1 MAKGLNGRYMADVS
15 QFGDEIVIF
24 MLGIR
29 FNNPW
34 KVRLWWPVI
43 TAMPKMVDYLEEH
56 PEKGLLG
63 CRTSYL
69 PPLVEQ
75 YWRSF
80 SDLERFA
87 RNADDPH
94 LEPWRQFNRRVGKS
108 GHVGIWHETY
118 RVKTS
123 DIETAY
129 GNMPP
134 NGLGAVSAML
144 PVTRGKDSAAA
155 RLGVT
160 DRDEPAIPPY

>member
-1 MAKGLNGRYMADVS
+1 MAKVLNGRYMADVS

-43 TAMPKMVDYLEEH
+43 TAMPKMDDYLEEH

-69 PPLVEQ
+69 PPLVVQ

-94 LEPWRQFNRRVGKS
+94 LEPWLWPAAGLMSISLSSPRKR
-108 GHVGIWHETY
+108 
-118 RVKTS
+118 
-123 DIETAY
+123 TA
-129 GNMPP
+129 NHFCSWP
-134 NGLGAVSAML
+134 AV
-144 PVTRGKDSAAA
+144 AAA
-155 RLGVT
+155 PGLADEVRRQVVAQPTACLT
-160 DRDEPAIPPY
+160 DDFDRAHAGLLDQLA